1 MFLALKSS
9 LRRRAFCLATL
20 SAAIVTPVLAAD
32 PAPDDAQ
39 SRFEVDFL
47 TDLIDHHQAAVEMAQ
62 LVEERTE
69 RPELRELAETLATD
83 QAEEI
88 TTLQGWLEAWYGETH
103 EAELD
108 RRAERQI
115 AALEEL
121 EGDEFE
127 QAFLRAMSLH
137 HADALA
143 MAPDALLGAWH
154 TELIDFIRE
163 MVTTQA
169 DEIALMR
176 GWLAEWHDIN
186 EVTPRDRPDNRSW
199 HATENRRVP
208 ITVRP
213 NGP

>member
-1 MFLALKSS
+1 MSIALHSP
-9 LRRRAFCLATL
+9 LFRRACALAAL
-20 SAAIVTPVLAAD
+20 SGAFALRAFAAD
-32 PAPDDAQ
+32 PAPTDAQ
-39 SRFEVDFL
+39 ARLEVDFL

-69 RPELRELAETLATD
+69 RPELRELAGTLATD

-88 TTLQGWLEAWYGETH
+88 TTMQGWLEEWYDETH

-108 RRAERQI
+108 RKAERQI

-143 MAPDALLGAWH
+143 MAPQALLRADH
-154 TELIDFIRE
+154 TELIDFVRE

-199 HATENRRVP
+199 HAENRRVP
-208 ITVRP
+208 DTVTPDRP
-213 NGP
+213 